1 MNAVEPINR
10 IVILFLTLADIRTT
24 HTMHN
29 WKREQ
34 YTRDQGQP
42 HQTMVLLN
50 QTDAAPAATAH
61 ERRTPSRPLLAVE
74 RAEPLRWAD

>member
-1 MNAVEPINR
+1 
-10 IVILFLTLADIRTT
+10 
-24 HTMHN
+24 MHN

-50 QTDAAPAATAH
+50 QNDVAPTATAH

-74 RAEPLRWAD
+74 RPEPLRWAD

>member
-1 MNAVEPINR
+1 
-10 IVILFLTLADIRTT
+10 
-24 HTMHN
+24 MHN

-50 QTDAAPAATAH
+50 QNDVAPTATAH
-61 ERRTPSRPLLAVE
+61 ERRTPSRPLLAIE
-74 RAEPLRWAD
+74 RPEPLRWAD

>member
-1 MNAVEPINR
+1 
-10 IVILFLTLADIRTT
+10 
-24 HTMHN
+24 MHN